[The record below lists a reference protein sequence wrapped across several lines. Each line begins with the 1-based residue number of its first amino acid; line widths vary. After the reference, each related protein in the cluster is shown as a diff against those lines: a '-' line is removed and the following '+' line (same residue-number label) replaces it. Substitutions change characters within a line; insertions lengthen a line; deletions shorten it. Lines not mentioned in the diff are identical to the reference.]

1 MADQTL
7 ATEKWCNQGTAG
19 ARSAPSDRTN
29 SLARSHCGEPPTAP
43 DQLWPSGLARNG
55 NFDLLQLAGS
65 APAAAAKKWP
75 ATATWLQRA
84 SMWLAL
90 AVQCVAVS
98 ASLLGRHLPGTRI
111 FSFFRSFSPSC
122 RHTHRPTIAPLVLS
136 DLKSF
141 VFGGRQCSNDSL
153 R

>member
-84 SMWLAL
+84 SMWLACSPCIVWPSVRRCLVGICPARASSHFFVRSHRL
-90 AVQCVAVS
+90 AATLIAQQLLRW
-98 ASLLGRHLPGTRI
+98 SLVT
-111 FSFFRSFSPSC
+111 
-122 RHTHRPTIAPLVLS
+122 
-136 DLKSF
+136 
-141 VFGGRQCSNDSL
+141 
-153 R
+153 